1 MILNVVLF
9 LLIVVLTV
17 AVALWFAIDYKRA
30 KRAKSLFYGNAK
42 ATPAPT
48 AIHKRKIKEAADK

>member
-17 AVALWFAIDYKRA
+17 AVVLWFAIDYKRA
-30 KRAKSLFYGNAK
+30 KAGKKFFLWERKSDTRSDRDTQTK
-42 ATPAPT
+42 
-48 AIHKRKIKEAADK
+48 D

>member
-30 KRAKSLFYGNAK
+30 KAGKKSFRDTRPDRDTQTK
-42 ATPAPT
+42 
-48 AIHKRKIKEAADK
+48 D